1 MAFGRLERNPGAR
14 PMADI
19 NMTPLIDVML
29 VLLVIF
35 MVTAPLF
42 GSALKL
48 DLPQARGSPP
58 AGRAPVLALAL
69 DAEGRIFLDERALAD
84 ADLAAALQAAAGG
97 NTEAEVLLRADRRV
111 PYGRVAEL
119 IAVVQQAGLSRIGF
133 VTVPP
138 PAPR

>member
-1 MAFGRLERNPGAR
+1 MARMVRRNSHSRLKAE
-14 PMADI
+14 I
-19 NMTPLIDVML
+19 NIVPYIDVML

-35 MVTAPLF
+35 MVTAPLL

-48 DLPQARGSPP
+48 DLPQAQGTPP
-58 AGRAPVLALAL
+58 AGKAPVLALAL

-97 NTEAEVLLRADRRV
+97 NPEAEVMLRADRQV